1 MFVAYVWSVF
11 DMFLN
16 TATEHDNNNSAEDN
30 LHKLLFITVA
40 DVTSWKLSTVIQQS
54 DQHLKTFM
62 EQ

>member
-30 LHKLLFITVA
+30 LHKLLFITVT
-40 DVTSWKLSTVIQQS
+40 DVISWKLSTVI
-54 DQHLKTFM
+54 
-62 EQ
+62 